1 MLHGSYLDVECFS
14 VKRKQKRVRF
24 NQCLDFLIAFSIFCG
39 YYFLMMVFLLLDLA
53 IIMLCGGNFFSE
65 NLWVKFLLHCQRG
78 KFLIRLSGNDFQ
90 TIFCSLECLLNVGWR
105 KMDFKICFIWDS
117 LEVGNCAHF
126 TWISNSSLIRFCI
139 KNCSI
144 MDIKIFYLKSK
155 LKAFINSLG
164 HC

>member
-1 MLHGSYLDVECFS
+1 MFGFSYCF
-14 VKRKQKRVRF
+14 F
-24 NQCLDFLIAFSIFCG
+24 NFLWILFFDDG
-39 YYFLMMVFLLLDLA
+39 VFVIGL
-53 IIMLCGGNFFSE
+53 GNYNVVWGEIFFSE

-90 TIFCSLECLLNVGWR
+90 TIFCSLECLLNVGW
-105 KMDFKICFIWDS
+105 KQMDFKICFIWDS